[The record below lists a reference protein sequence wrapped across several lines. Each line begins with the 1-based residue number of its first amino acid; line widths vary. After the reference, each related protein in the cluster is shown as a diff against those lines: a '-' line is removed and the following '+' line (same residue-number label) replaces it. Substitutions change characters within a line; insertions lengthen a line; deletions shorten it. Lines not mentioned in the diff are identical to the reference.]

1 MGPGRRYRFVAQRA
15 MSILVGVGVIAKE
28 AAVVLALP
36 TWYIISC
43 VRQKID
49 GRVVW

>member
-1 MGPGRRYRFVAQRA
+1 MGPGRTHRFVAQRA
-15 MSILVGVGVIAKE
+15 RSILVGVGIIAKE

-36 TWYIISC
+36 TWYLIFC
-43 VRQKID
+43 VKQKID